1 MDAITLDN
9 GQTVV
14 PDWAKEST
22 MKRMATDMS
31 KLSKTIQEENVKL
44 IKAITS
50 GKGTNQ
56 TANQASNNANS
67 KAQDENTKQVK
78 KASMEYNNARGL
90 FVDMG
95 AAFGGAV
102 QGIVTGIGAVS
113 GAVAA
118 LAGDVMLRYTG
129 SLNRL
134 TDVGLNQADEFVRTN
149 FELRTFGLSLA
160 DATNFTLTTAG
171 AFQAL
176 GGESV
181 NKMLDTFDSMTDAG
195 SRFGLRLEDN
205 IEIFRDEMRFATRM
219 GNIGELNAKQQ
230 QKLSIQT
237 AELLETQIAYSGA
250 LGESVE
256 VIRMFAINTLEN
268 ATDFQSRLLLTSEA
282 TRQEMLKGAQEFV
295 SVLRATGGELGGEL
309 AAAAIEAGSFG
320 AIGFSEAAKRFITV
334 LPTLAGSFNNVINDF
349 NRGLIDGE
357 EAALMF
363 TEQLG
368 NLSEGEKQRIFAIA
382 RTGDQQALQMSKG
395 IMQFEKAAKKIS
407 DMGDKFKDVSP
418 VEFQRMV
425 NLLSGSGSQ
434 LIESITAV
442 KDKFI
447 MNFLMG
453 IDYNK
458 FNNSFASLREALIN
472 LAETFFDIEGDTSG
486 LAEMFAEKLP
496 VAIDYMTVKIS
507 QFNTAVSKFLDE
519 NEGAGYL
526 DTFKAKI
533 IPILENIGKM
543 LEIEFK
549 VMIAGLVARIM
560 PGSNEE
566 KVQAA
571 KDNKREELE
580 LRNKRREVEKYSEQV
595 FTKSSLGK
603 KPDQTS
609 FNIDHGGGFDDP
621 NRLGTRNFHK
631 QFQQFFNPNSE
642 AENIIGKRGGAAG
655 FLGDVDTPGVGN
667 LRFVSDAKQNVVSLG
682 DTKMSKSEQEQLDRF
697 MDGTRTQA
705 ERFEVFRAQQ
715 TELGLNRSQQA
726 DFKNTF
732 DTDGVAGLSNE
743 ELKSYFETLIL
754 LTRKQTKIVEEG
766 NQ

>member
-22 MKRMATDMS
+22 MKRMAADMS
-31 KLSKTIQEENVKL
+31 KLSKTIQDENIKL
-44 IKAITS
+44 IRAITS
-50 GKGTNQ
+50 GKGTNND
-56 TANQASNNANS
+56 ANQASNNANS

-78 KASMEYNNARGL
+78 KASREYNNARGL

-95 AAFGGAV
+95 SAFGGAV
-102 QGIVTGIGAVS
+102 QGIITGIGAVT

-134 TDVGLNQADEFVRTN
+134 TDVGLNQADEFVKTN

-181 NKMLDTFDSMTDAG
+181 NKMLDTFDTLNDAG
-195 SRFGLRLEDN
+195 SKFGLRLEDN
-205 IEIFRDEMRFATRM
+205 IEIFRDELRFATRM
-219 GNIGELNAKQQ
+219 GNIGELDLKQRQ
-230 QKLSIQT
+230 QLVARTSD
-237 AELLETQIAYSGA
+237 LLETQIAYSGA

-268 ATDFQSRLLLTSEA
+268 ATDFQARLLLTSEA

-368 NLSEGEKQRIFAIA
+368 NLSEGERQRIFAIA

-407 DMGDKFKDVSP
+407 DMGESFKDVTP
-418 VEFQRMV
+418 VEYQRMV
-425 NLLSGSGSQ
+425 NLVSGSGSQ
-434 LIESITAV
+434 LIETITAV
-442 KDKFI
+442 KDKFV

-453 IDYNK
+453 IDYNN

-472 LAETFFDIEGDTSG
+472 LAETFFDIDGDTSA
-486 LAEMFAEKLP
+486 LAEMFGKKLP

-507 QFNTAVSKFLDE
+507 QFNTALAKFLED
-519 NEGAGYL
+519 NEGVGYL
-526 DTFKAKI
+526 ETFKAKI

-543 LEIEFK
+543 LEMEFK
-549 VMIAGLVARIM
+549 VMIAGLVARLM
-560 PGSNEE
+560 PGSTEE

-571 KDNKREELE
+571 KDRKREEITL
-580 LRNKRREVEKYSEQV
+580 RRENAKNEKLSKEAYDE
-595 FTKSSLGK
+595 SLGRVYDTISIG
-603 KPDQTS
+603 PPTPGLS
-609 FNIDHGGGFDDP
+609 TGGF
-621 NRLGTRNFHK
+621 LGAPMTKGTVEITTASAADRIMSGRNM
-631 QFQQFFNPNSE
+631 
-642 AENIIGKRGGAAG
+642 AAG
-655 FLGDVDTPGVGN
+655 FLGDVNTPGVGN
-667 LRFVSDAKQNVVSLG
+667 LRYVSDANQNILSLG
-682 DTKMSKSEQEQLDRF
+682 DTKMSQNEKEMLERF
-697 MDGTRTQA
+697 MNQEASFMDKQR
-705 ERFEVFRAQQ
+705 VFRAESS
-715 TELGLNRSQQA
+715 ELGFGFTDKEGRGK
-726 DFKNTF
+726 FKDTF
-732 DTDGVAGLSNE
+732 DTNRDNVLSNE
-743 ELKSYFETLIL
+743 ELKNYFETLIL
-754 LTRKQTKIVEEG
+754 LTRKQTKVVEEG